1 MCLKGIQ
8 HKHVYIHM
16 YTHALCEYSLTNPIL
31 PLLGLV
37 SVTITLCIVIA
48 SDSQVRKLYH
58 FKIYKKRCLCRVKKR
73 TLLQKKV
80 YCELSGYFHEAF
92 VLNLNI

>member
-8 HKHVYIHM
+8 HKHVYMHM

-48 SDSQVRKLYH
+48 SDSQVRKLYC
-58 FKIYKKRCLCRVKKR
+58 FKIYKKRCLCRLKKR
-73 TLLQKKV
+73 TLLQKKDI
-80 YCELSGYFHEAF
+80 SGYFHEAF

>member
-48 SDSQVRKLYH
+48 SDSQVRKLYL
-58 FKIYKKRCLCRVKKR
+58 FKIYKKRCLCRLKKR
-73 TLLQKKV
+73 TLLQKKDI
-80 YCELSGYFHEAF
+80 SGYFHEAF